1 MFLFN
6 NIPRCIIFTYSPAT
20 QTMDREGGFKAV
32 QDALDAIKTTIES
45 YEGSFR
51 IIMAVSFFEI
61 FVRRI

>member
-1 MFLFN
+1 
-6 NIPRCIIFTYSPAT
+6 
-20 QTMDREGGFKAV
+20 MDREGGFKAV

-61 FVRRI
+61 L